1 MCDGCEQHTTT
12 VINTTT
18 YDGIGEGGEQ
28 TDPTNPDEPYVHVT
42 RTVFKQGYLHM
53 NWGWG
58 GFNNGWY
65 NYSVNY
71 TNTSVGDFQYFQI
84 IIYNIHP

>member
-1 MCDGCEQHTTT
+1 MMVMVKVESKLT
-12 VINTTT
+12 
-18 YDGIGEGGEQ
+18 
-28 TDPTNPDEPYVHVT
+28 PTNPDEPYVHVT

-58 GFNNGWY
+58 SYFANTLSNNGWY

-71 TNTSVGDFQYFQI
+71 SQANSTTQDFQYFQTI
-84 IIYNIHP
+84 VYNIHP